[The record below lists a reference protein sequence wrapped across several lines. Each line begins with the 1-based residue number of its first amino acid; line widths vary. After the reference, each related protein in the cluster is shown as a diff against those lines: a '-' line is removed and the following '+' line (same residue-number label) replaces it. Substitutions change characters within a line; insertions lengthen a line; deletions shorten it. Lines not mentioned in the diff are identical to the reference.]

1 MTLREHFIA
10 TVIEE
15 SAQLNGT
22 DFEKMCKIVFSMII
36 KHDVEQKGHN
46 QYLKPVKGAVDFT
59 ESDSLGTVG
68 QSGTD
73 EDYYT
78 DTNLA
83 KSKPV
88 KDIEGS
94 LKNNP
99 DCKVIYLFA
108 NKRQKG
114 GEQVAL
120 RKYINDNYT
129 QEIHIYDSE
138 RIANTIFDN
147 IELGSKM
154 ELVLADLPKSL
165 EYYNVLPTAHQ
176 IPQYNGNYCERKE
189 YDDIIKLLNNNPI
202 IQITGLSGIGKTE
215 FAKCIAISQK
225 KYYDTVLWID
235 GTSFDGNLKFVPI
248 LKDAK
253 SVNLKFLLSNS
264 KILIVVDNLCKYQSE
279 FIENFLNANKNGSK
293 CIITTINQDSTHGA
307 IYQLPYLTEDI
318 SKDILTMGLNIKKI
332 PEDRQL
338 KTILQKVKGYALLLK
353 LIRKTVECGDYT
365 WDEIIKNLSDI
376 TAMDDNETHQEVA
389 RRILGK
395 YQYRFVDEFNMINS
409 IGNTQISKD
418 FFDKYSKI
426 FRIKSLQDL
435 TIIQPSEYYYSIHQ
449 IVLDSIGYLLEKNV
463 DKKSAFINLHRYLKE
478 CIDKPIGFYDLM
490 YRNRTFVNEALNS
503 KILDKEKK
511 VIVYSILQVEDTYS
525 KPQRYIKFIDKY
537 LNDKSDGFYDIL
549 LYIERLEIDLF
560 SKKTDQK
567 YKDFAR
573 SYAEQLMN
581 RLLSQENFEI
591 QNIILHHAGK
601 LYDRAEM
608 YNDAENCYNKILEN
622 DNNAYYVLL
631 QLARLYK
638 KKKKNDDVRICL
650 KKIFKIGEDNIPF
663 STLLSSYELMVKS
676 DFNDLKDDYILNR
689 RSIFEK
695 KMLDAIIIDS
705 NQAFGTL
712 SMLSSYLQFKLP
724 EIFSELIDA
733 LPLATTIADRNHKK
747 NAFSHAQ
754 LRFYQYKSFKDKTT
768 DKAKRTFQLS
778 LDYFKLCQ
786 LENDF
791 QRKRLS
797 DLYLEAGMN
806 KEVLD
811 MSEKFDDPNDSFYNM
826 NRAKAFNALEKYNE
840 AIKCINISI
849 LDKSK
854 SPSFLAAFY
863 HCKAVILYSMKD
875 STCTEVMKYAI
886 SSQNDNTTKNLWEKE
901 LQEWDL

>member
-73 EDYYT
+73 KDYYT
-78 DTNLA
+78 DKNLV

-94 LKNNP
+94 LKNYP

-108 NKRQKG
+108 NKKQKG

-120 RKYINDNYT
+120 RRYINNNYT
-129 QEIHIYDSE
+129 QKIHIYDSE

-147 IELGSKM
+147 IELGSKI

-235 GTSFDGNLKFVPI
+235 GTSFDGNLNFVPI

-253 SVNLKFLLSNS
+253 SVNLKFLLSIS
-264 KILIVVDNLCKYQSE
+264 KILIVVDNLCKYQST

-318 SKDILTMGLNIKKI
+318 SKDILTMGLNIKKM
-332 PEDRQL
+332 PEDKQL

-353 LIRKTVECGDYT
+353 LIRKSVECGNYT
-365 WDEIIKNLSDI
+365 WNDIVKNLSDI

-389 RRILGK
+389 RRILDK
-395 YQYRFVDEFNMINS
+395 YQSRFMDEFNMINS
-409 IGNTQISKD
+409 IGSTQISKD
-418 FFDKYSKI
+418 FFDKYSSI
-426 FRIKSLQDL
+426 FRIKLLQDL
-435 TIIQPSEYYYSIHQ
+435 TIIQPSDHYYSIHQ
-449 IVLDSIGYLLEKNV
+449 IVLDSIGNLLKRNV
-463 DKKSAFINLHRYLKE
+463 DKKSAYINLLQYLKK

-511 VIVYSILQVEDTYS
+511 VIVYSILQVEDTYLE
-525 KPQRYIKFIDKY
+525 PQRYIKFIDKY
-537 LNDKSDGFYDIL
+537 LNDKSDEFYDIL
-549 LYIERLEIDLF
+549 LNIEKLEIYLF

-567 YKDFAR
+567 YKDIAR
-573 SYAEQLMN
+573 NYAEQLMN
-581 RLLSQENFEI
+581 SLLSQENFEI
-591 QNIILHHAGK
+591 QKTILHHAGK
-601 LYDRAEM
+601 LYYRAEM
-608 YNDAENCYNKILEN
+608 YNDAEKCYKKILKN
-622 DNNAYYVLL
+622 DNNAYYALL

-638 KKKKNDDVRICL
+638 KKNNNDVRICL
-650 KKIFKIGEDNIPF
+650 KKIFEIGEDNIPL
-663 STLLSSYELMVKS
+663 STLLSSYELMVRP
-676 DFNDLKDDYILNR
+676 DFNDLKDDYIFNR
-689 RSIFEK
+689 QSIFEK
-695 KMLDAIIIDS
+695 KMLDAINIDS

-733 LPLATTIADRNHKK
+733 LPLATTIADRNHTK

-754 LRFYQYKSFKDKTT
+754 LRFYQYKSFNDKTT

-778 LDYFKLCQ
+778 LDYFRLCP

-806 KEVLD
+806 QEVLD

-826 NRAKAFNALEKYNE
+826 NKAKAFNALEEYNE

-849 LDKSK
+849 SDKSK
-854 SPSFLAAFY
+854 SPCFLAAFY
-863 HCKAVILYSMKD
+863 HCKAVILYCMND
-875 STCTEVMKYAI
+875 CTYTEVMKKAI
-886 SSQNDNTTKNLWEKE
+886 SSQNDKTTRNLWERE
-901 LQEWDL
+901 LQEWGLK